1 MRTGTGIGAKRF
13 IAVRAASLGAAM
25 AVATLCACVPV
36 ERGTV
41 EIARVKLDSVGST
54 PVAIPELA
62 RAAPEEVAERAL
74 VGGALGAMIGAGLG
88 AITTA
93 NPAFGALLGGST
105 GAAIGTVIGVATTP
119 PLPGYTPIA
128 VPARPVIPGFY
139 DTWPPGYSSPP
150 NGVQIPAPPAG
161 WSPALGT
168 KIVSGDD
175 LPPAE
180 ILAPITGTPVPP
192 L

>member
-1 MRTGTGIGAKRF
+1 MRF
-13 IAVRAASLGAAM
+13 IAVRIASLGAAL
-25 AVATLCACVPV
+25 AVTAVSACVPV

-41 EIARVKLDSVGST
+41 EVARVKLDSVGIE
-54 PVAIPELA
+54 PVAIPEFV
-62 RAAPEEVAERAL
+62 RAAPEEVAERAF
-74 VGGALGAMIGAGLG
+74 VGGALGAMLGAGLG

-105 GAAIGTVIGVATTP
+105 GAAIGTVIGIATTP

-139 DTWPPGYSSPP
+139 DAWPPGYSSPP
-150 NGVQIPAPPAG
+150 NGVQAPPPLAD
-161 WSPALGT
+161 WSPVLGA
-168 KIVSGDD
+168 KIVSGED

-180 ILAPITGTPVPP
+180 GLAPIVGAPP
-192 L
+192 APL